1 MSRPA
6 IAADLTVDLVDEP
19 VVAAPPPPVA
29 ACDVCGGAGEV
40 WTILTVN
47 GVWIPPVGTT
57 RRIARLDPCPG
68 CGGTGDRS

>member
-19 VVAAPPPPVA
+19 VVAAPPRPIA
-29 ACDVCGGAGEV
+29 ACEVCEGAGEV
-40 WTILTVN
+40 WEILTVH
-47 GVWIPPVGTT
+47 G